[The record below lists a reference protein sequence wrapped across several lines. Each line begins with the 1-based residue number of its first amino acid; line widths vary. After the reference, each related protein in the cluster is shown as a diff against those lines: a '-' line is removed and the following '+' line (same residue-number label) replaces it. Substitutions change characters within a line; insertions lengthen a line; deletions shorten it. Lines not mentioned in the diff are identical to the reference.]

1 MDYWIDRM
9 THGAAPAK
17 RKQRSFDSFAAPA
30 KALGVLLVSIGL
42 LVGCTVG
49 GSTDPGSQIAA
60 NRIADEIADI
70 RSSTSGAPEA
80 LTAADIRLFS
90 RIFDRIKQSYVTPV
104 DNSQLLLAASD
115 GIKQSYPDPTA
126 ATDQE
131 LLVAA
136 AQGMLH
142 SLDDYSVFLDRTDYR
157 DWQEI
162 TRGKFAGLGIRI
174 TKRDGDLKIISP
186 IDGTPAM
193 KAGLKAGDIITHADG
208 VDLEPLT
215 EREAVDLLRGPAGTA
230 VTITIRRK
238 EVEDFDVTITR
249 AVVQVPSVI
258 SRLEGDVGYIRIT
271 QFNKHTGAKVEE
283 AIRNLLNDTEG
294 SVNAFVLDLRNNPG
308 GLLDQ
313 SVVVADAFLKG
324 GLVVSTKGR
333 YVDQPFFAGGSDLTG
348 DRPLLVLIN
357 HGSASA
363 SEIVAGALQDR
374 KRAILLGEKSF
385 GKGSVQTIYPI
396 DSGRGVKLTT
406 ARYFTPSG
414 RTVDGG
420 IAPDITIADD
430 EDTEA
435 DEPLQ
440 RAMSLAVE
448 LSGGPSVVW
457 GAGTTKK

>member
-1 MDYWIDRM
+1 MDFWIDAAFRRPE
-9 THGAAPAK
+9 TATPEPEKRSVLPASARAIGA
-17 RKQRSFDSFAAPA
+17 
-30 KALGVLLVSIGL
+30 LLVTVGV
-42 LVGCTVG
+42 LVGCAIG
-49 GSTDPGSQIAA
+49 NSPDPGSQVAA
-60 NRIADEIADI
+60 NQIASEITDI
-70 RSSTSGAPEA
+70 RSASGAPES
-80 LTAADIRLFS
+80 LSAADVRLFS

-104 DNSQLLLAASD
+104 DNSQLLLAASE
-115 GIKQSYPDPTA
+115 GIKQSFPDPTG

-136 AQGMLH
+136 AQGMLQ
-142 SLDDYSVFLDRTDYR
+142 SLDSYSVFLDRTDYR

-162 TRGKFAGLGIRI
+162 TRGKFAGLGIRV

-193 KAGLKAGDIITHADG
+193 RAGLKAGDVITRADG
-208 VDLEPLT
+208 VDLAPLS
-215 EREAVDLLRGPAGTA
+215 EREAIELLRGPAGTE

-238 EVEDFDVTITR
+238 DVEDFDVTVTR
-249 AVVQVPSVI
+249 AVVQVPSVV
-258 SRLEGDVGYIRIT
+258 SKLEGDIGYIRIT
-271 QFNKHTGAKVEE
+271 QFNKNTGEKVEE
-283 AIRNLLNDTEG
+283 AISTLLNSSG
-294 SVNAFVLDLRNNPG
+294 GAVNAFVLDLRNNPG

-313 SVVVADAFLKG
+313 SVVVADAFLEG

-333 YVDQPFFAGGSDLTG
+333 YIDQPFFAGGSDLTG

-363 SEIVAGALQDR
+363 SEIVAGALQDL
-374 KRAILLGEKSF
+374 KRAILIGETSF

-420 IAPDITIADD
+420 ILPDIEIADD
-430 EDTEA
+430 EETEA
-435 DEPLQ
+435 DEQLE
-440 RAMSLAVE
+440 RAMKLAVE

>member
-1 MDYWIDRM
+1 MDFWID
-9 THGAAPAK
+9 AALRRSETAPDKTKKRSGLPIPA
-17 RKQRSFDSFAAPA
+17 RS
-30 KALGVLLVSIGL
+30 LGILLVTVGV
-42 LVGCTVG
+42 LVGCG
-49 GSTDPGSQIAA
+49 IGSSADPGSRVAANQIAS
-60 NRIADEIADI
+60 EITDI
-70 RSSTSGAPEA
+70 RGASGAPDS
-80 LTAADIRLFS
+80 LSAADIRLFS

-104 DNSQLLLAASD
+104 DNSQLLLAASE
-115 GIKQSYPDPTA
+115 GIKQSYPDPTD

-136 AQGMLH
+136 AQGMLQ
-142 SLDDYSVFLDRTDYR
+142 SLDSYSVFLDRTDYQ

-186 IDGTPAM
+186 IHGTPAM

-208 VDLEPLT
+208 VDIQPLT
-215 EREAVDLLRGPAGTA
+215 EREAVDLLRGPAGTE

-238 EVEDFDVTITR
+238 DAADFDVTIVR
-249 AVVQVPSVI
+249 AVVQVPSVV
-258 SRLEGDVGYIRIT
+258 SSLEGDIGYIRIT
-271 QFNKHTGAKVEE
+271 QFNKQTGEKVEN
-283 AIRNLLNDTEG
+283 AISSLLNSSG
-294 SVNAFVLDLRNNPG
+294 GAVNAFVLDLRNNPG

-313 SVVVADAFLKG
+313 SVIVADAFLDG

-333 YVDQPFFAGGSDLTG
+333 YIDQPFFAGGSDLTG
-348 DRPLLVLIN
+348 ERPLLVLIN

-374 KRAILLGEKSF
+374 KRAILIGETSF

-420 IAPDITIADD
+420 ISPDINIADD
-430 EDTEA
+430 EETEA
-435 DEPLQ
+435 DEQLE
-440 RAMSLAVE
+440 RAMKLAVE

-457 GAGTTKK
+457 GAGTTRK